1 MSAPLAAVTAP
12 AVAPASTAGAIGG
25 SLLALIAVIA
35 LILMLAWLLRRLPGA
50 AMGSHGGMKVVAS
63 LAVGMKERVM
73 VVQVGEQQLAIG
85 VTAQQVTLLKTLD
98 TPLPVDTTRP
108 DFAGVLARFKQGS
121 AR

>member
-12 AVAPASTAGAIGG
+12 AATPASTAGAIGG

-35 LILMLAWLLRRLPGA
+35 LILLLAWVLRRLPGA
-50 AMGSHGGMKVVAS
+50 TMGSYGGMKVVAS

-85 VTAQQVTLLKTLD
+85 VTTQQVTLLKTLD
-98 TPLPVDTTRP
+98 SPLPVDTSKP
-108 DFAGVLARFKQGS
+108 DFAGVLARFKQGG
-121 AR
+121 RQ